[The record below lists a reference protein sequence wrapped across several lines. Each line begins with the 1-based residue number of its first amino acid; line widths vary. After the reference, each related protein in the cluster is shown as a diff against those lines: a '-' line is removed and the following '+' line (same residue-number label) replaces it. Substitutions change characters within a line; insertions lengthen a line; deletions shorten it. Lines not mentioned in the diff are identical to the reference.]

1 YQYLLD
7 GAKFWID
14 AGADAI
20 RIDAIKHMDKTFIQ
34 RWTTDIYNYSK
45 ALGREGFYFFGEWF
59 GASASITTGIDGY
72 AIDYANSSGSALL
85 DFGFR
90 DTLERVLTNRP
101 GNNMETLNG
110 YLEKRKTVFSSD
122 DWQVVFM
129 DN

>member
-1 YQYLLD
+1 NQTNPDVYQYLLD

-101 GNNMETLNG
+101 GNNMETLN
-110 YLEKRKTVFSSD
+110 
-122 DWQVVFM
+122 
-129 DN
+129 

>member
-1 YQYLLD
+1 
-7 GAKFWID
+7 
-14 AGADAI
+14 
-20 RIDAIKHMDKTFIQ
+20 
-34 RWTTDIYNYSK
+34 
-45 ALGREGFYFFGEWF
+45 
-59 GASASITTGIDGY
+59 
-72 AIDYANSSGSALL
+72 DYANSSGSALL

-129 DN
+129 DNHDMARISTALRSNASTFGPG